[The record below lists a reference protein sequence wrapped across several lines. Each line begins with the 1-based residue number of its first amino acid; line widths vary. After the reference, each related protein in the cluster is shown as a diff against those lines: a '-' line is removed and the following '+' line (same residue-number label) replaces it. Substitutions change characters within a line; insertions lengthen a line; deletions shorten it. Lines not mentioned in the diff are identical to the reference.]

1 MLGRGSTKDI
11 AVLTHDSIIAY
22 RENLLKDINLKV
34 RIAVDDKTYITK
46 LSEWEDDQITLAAP
60 LEQLDW
66 VILPVSRP
74 LEIAFMTK
82 TALYTTQVQVLTPLK
97 KNGSVYYSCK
107 ILKPLI
113 RKQQRQ
119 FFRLD
124 TMLEATYQLLPED
137 VISMPIN
144 SPHYKG
150 TIVNISVGG
159 VCLVIDECLKAD
171 TLIYMSFDFLETK
184 LSLVGKVLFDGE
196 RTPSET
202 YSHRLKFV
210 NLSNG
215 DENTLNRLIM
225 TKQRLM
231 RKTLNV

>member
-1 MLGRGSTKDI
+1 MLKRGTTKDV

-22 RENLLKDINLKV
+22 RESLLKDINLKI
-34 RIAVDDKTYITK
+34 RIAVDDKTYVTK
-46 LSEWEDDQITLAAP
+46 LSEWENDTITLAAP

-66 VILPVSRP
+66 VILSTARP
-74 LEIAFMTK
+74 LEITFMTK
-82 TALYTTQVQVLTPLK
+82 SALYTTQVQVLAPLK
-97 KNGSVYYSCK
+97 KDGTVYYSCK

-124 TMLEATYQLLPED
+124 TSLDATYQLLLED
-137 VISMPIN
+137 MTTPPVN

-159 VCLVIDECLKAD
+159 VCLVIDACLKAN
-171 TLIYMSFDFLETK
+171 TLLYVSFDFLETR
-184 LSLVGKVLFDGE
+184 LSLVGRVLFDGE
-196 RTPSET
+196 RTLSGA
-202 YSHRLKFV
+202 YSHRVKFV
-210 NLSNG
+210 NLSSS

-231 RKTLNV
+231 RKGLNA